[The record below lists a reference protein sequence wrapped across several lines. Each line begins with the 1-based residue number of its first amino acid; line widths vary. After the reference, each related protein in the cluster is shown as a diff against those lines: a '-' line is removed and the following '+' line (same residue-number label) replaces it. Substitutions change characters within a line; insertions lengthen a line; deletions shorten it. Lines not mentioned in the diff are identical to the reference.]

1 MKNDNN
7 NYNTKEM
14 ESLKNI
20 STLPTNDV
28 IFHCLFGT
36 KGNEKILY
44 KVEFKRGNL
53 Y

>member
-1 MKNDNN
+1 MKKENN
-7 NYNTKEM
+7 IYNTKEM

-36 KGNEKILY
+36 KGK
-44 KVEFKRGNL
+44 
-53 Y
+53 